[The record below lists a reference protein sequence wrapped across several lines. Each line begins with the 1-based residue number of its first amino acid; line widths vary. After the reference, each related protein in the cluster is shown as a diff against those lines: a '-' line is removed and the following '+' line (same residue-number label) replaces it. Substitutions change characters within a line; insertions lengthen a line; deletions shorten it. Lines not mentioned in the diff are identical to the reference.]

1 MEEDSLK
8 GKITINAIRWPAI
21 IVEDSTEY
29 LSALNRAIVHWCL
42 VGEGCLLID
51 TLMRAAKAVIIDKFF
66 QNATDGLN
74 LSLINILTPEPPFN
88 AIVTVVYYRYKRC
101 ELPFHLCAVVQPE

>member
-51 TLMRAAKAVIIDKFF
+51 TLMRAAKAVIIEKFF
-66 QNATDGLN
+66 QNATDGFN
-74 LSLINILTPEPPFN
+74 LSLINILTPEPP
-88 AIVTVVYYRYKRC
+88 ILSLWTK
-101 ELPFHLCAVVQPE
+101 

>member
-51 TLMRAAKAVIIDKFF
+51 TLMRAAKAVIIDKLF
-66 QNATDGLN
+66 QNAMDGLN
-74 LSLINILTPEPPFN
+74 LSCWLGVDPVGCKSI
-88 AIVTVVYYRYKRC
+88 YRTKSPIIRLLGC
-101 ELPFHLCAVVQPE
+101 I